1 MVETHLNYCYLSCQ
15 YVSYLC
21 LVIVIKVFLFSQLF
35 ITFLFSLII
44 VCAFSHLLLSLLHP
58 FLFALPSVF
67 LYSYLLSCIFIFY
80 VLLSLCFY
88 KLCSDFIMS
97 NGLNP
102 SVPIEVLSYVRSCA
116 AFCLRFFCLKLTI
129 SRDIHFFFWFTSVFG
144 TEKKGKQTLM
154 NIRVLSLFC
163 FSCFLLLARGRK
175 EVFDLHWNGRQLYF
189 IGQHPRK
196 WRWAAGA
203 CGWDGGFKG
212 TQAPPV

>member
-1 MVETHLNYCYLSCQ
+1 MWSTLQWRLWKASKMFGALLKWLKHILITVI
-15 YVSYLC
+15 C
-21 LVIVIKVFLFSQLF
+21 LVSMFHIYGLFIVIKVFLFSQLF

-129 SRDIHFFFWFTSVFG
+129 SRDIHFFFLVY
-144 TEKKGKQTLM
+144 
-154 NIRVLSLFC
+154 FC
-163 FSCFLLLARGRK
+163 L
-175 EVFDLHWNGRQLYF
+175 
-189 IGQHPRK
+189 
-196 WRWAAGA
+196 
-203 CGWDGGFKG
+203 WDREERE
-212 TQAPPV
+212 ANLDEY

>member
-15 YVSYLC
+15 YVSYLWFIYCHRSLSFLNC
-21 LVIVIKVFLFSQLF
+21 L
-35 ITFLFSLII
+35 FLFSLLI
-44 VCAFSHLLLSLLHP
+44 VCAFSHLLLRLLHP
-58 FLFALPSVF
+58 FLFAFPSVF

-129 SRDIHFFFWFTSVFG
+129 SRDIHFFLVY
-144 TEKKGKQTLM
+144 
-154 NIRVLSLFC
+154 FC
-163 FSCFLLLARGRK
+163 L
-175 EVFDLHWNGRQLYF
+175 
-189 IGQHPRK
+189 
-196 WRWAAGA
+196 
-203 CGWDGGFKG
+203 WDREERE
-212 TQAPPV
+212 ANLDEY

>member
-129 SRDIHFFFWFTSVFG
+129 SRDIHFFFLVY
-144 TEKKGKQTLM
+144 
-154 NIRVLSLFC
+154 FC
-163 FSCFLLLARGRK
+163 L
-175 EVFDLHWNGRQLYF
+175 
-189 IGQHPRK
+189 
-196 WRWAAGA
+196 
-203 CGWDGGFKG
+203 WDREERE
-212 TQAPPV
+212 ANLDEY